1 MHFFVNVARS
11 EENKYDKAHENLEY
25 LCGQRQGAPIY
36 QTIVDKF
43 RDKSGDVSCVLA
55 FASLA
60 SIKTYMGMRNSAK
73 VCMEQQIHIS
83 VCQQYQAKRNQGC
96 LDFPKP

>member
-25 LCGQRQGAPIY
+25 LCGQGQSASVY
-36 QTIVDKF
+36 QAFADEFCHQPSLISDI
-43 RDKSGDVSCVLA
+43 LA
-55 FASLA
+55 FASFPA
-60 SIKTYMGMRNSAK
+60 FKTGMGVRDSPEIC
-73 VCMEQQIHIS
+73 VEQQIHIS